1 MVIKAFG
8 FEGAHPTGNF
18 RVPFLVGFEL
28 FYKNKET
35 KIFQERGFNR
45 CQLSLQG
52 TKLKGK
58 KKKRGGFNQYILFS
72 TSPLCVQVNHLAT

>member
-1 MVIKAFG
+1 M
-8 FEGAHPTGNF
+8 
-18 RVPFLVGFEL
+18 
-28 FYKNKET
+28 

-58 KKKRGGFNQYILFS
+58 KKGGGEGLMNTFS
-72 TSPLCVQVNHLAT
+72 FPPHPSVSKSTTWPHRRLG

>member
-1 MVIKAFG
+1 M
-8 FEGAHPTGNF
+8 
-18 RVPFLVGFEL
+18 
-28 FYKNKET
+28 

-58 KKKRGGFNQYILFS
+58 KKRGGGGINEYILFS